1 MVELQSLCPFRAQAE
16 LRLDA
21 RPMDQVSPGIDPLE
35 RGLLLH
41 GALETLWG
49 EFRDQDGL
57 KAIDPA
63 TLRSRVHAL
72 VDRLSVPMLTG
83 ASAHR
88 ARLVAIEVDIAT
100 RKLCELLAL
109 ERERP
114 PFAVLERPEFVES
127 YTASGLVLSLKIDR
141 IDRLLTAGPDASPQE
156 VVIDY
161 KTGTSA
167 NPAKWW
173 GPRPEQPQLP
183 LYAVARRQHLAGVAF
198 ALLNA
203 RQSGFKGV
211 VRSDG
216 ILPGVAAHPATRSV
230 PPDALT
236 WDTMLDGWQRMV
248 DALIDGF
255 AGGDARVAPL
265 PHACDRCHL
274 ASLCRIDEPNL
285 RTDDQ
290 DEVEGP

>member
-1 MVELQSLCPFRAQAE
+1 MSYHDLQNDLNSLLPGQSTAAGASRRTALKAALGVGYAASAGSIMAQTAVKTSSDGLTTGEINFEVAGFKVPAFFAAPAGKTAGGSRVVELQSLCPFRAQAE

-127 YTASGLVLSLKIDR
+127 YTASGLVL
-141 IDRLLTAGPDASPQE
+141 
-156 VVIDY
+156 
-161 KTGTSA
+161 
-167 NPAKWW
+167 
-173 GPRPEQPQLP
+173 PRPNR
-183 LYAVARRQHLAGVAF
+183 A
-198 ALLNA
+198 
-203 RQSGFKGV
+203 
-211 VRSDG
+211 
-216 ILPGVAAHPATRSV
+216 
-230 PPDALT
+230 
-236 WDTMLDGWQRMV
+236 
-248 DALIDGF
+248 
-255 AGGDARVAPL
+255 
-265 PHACDRCHL
+265 
-274 ASLCRIDEPNL
+274 
-285 RTDDQ
+285 
-290 DEVEGP
+290 